1 MNDAIR
7 LIINGDSETYAA
19 IWITFKTSTL
29 ATIFSLL
36 IALPVGFI
44 LGFYNFRGK
53 TVIKTLAN
61 SLLAIPTVTIGL
73 LVYLALEADGPL
85 GNWHLLFSTPAMII
99 GQTLLALPIA
109 IVMITNSIETTE
121 HNLRETLLTLG
132 ANSRQIFLTILQ
144 ESRLAIIAAAIMA
157 YSRVASEI
165 GIAMMLGGNIKF
177 FTRTMT
183 TAIALETMK
192 GNFALGIALGIIL
205 LIFALAANIIATM
218 VQKKFK
224 I

>member
-1 MNDAIR
+1 MNNAIQ
-7 LIINGDSETYAA
+7 LIIHGDPETYAA

-29 ATIFSLL
+29 STILSLL
-36 IALPVGFI
+36 IALPLGFS
-44 LGFYNFRGK
+44 LGFYNFSGK
-53 TVIKTLAN
+53 SIVKTLAN

-73 LVYLALEADGPL
+73 LVYLLLAADGPL
-85 GNWHLLFSTPAMII
+85 GNLHLLFSVPAIII
-99 GQTLLALPIA
+99 GQTLLALPIM
-109 IVMITNSIETTE
+109 IVMIANSIETTE
-121 HNLRETLLTLG
+121 NNLRETLFTLG
-132 ANSRQIFLTILQ
+132 ANHWQIFLTILQ

-157 YSRVASEI
+157 YSRIASEV

-205 LIFALAANIIATM
+205 LFFALGANIVATM
-218 VQKKFK
+218 VQKKF
-224 I
+224 